1 MIMPTENITNADIA
15 ATLKWVEAMKWS
27 ALDAFNAT
35 LKFADHCV
43 KRDLVP
49 TTAVKAVNKGY
60 DKTMKTNI
68 NDVLAAVNLIKH
80 FGSAK
85 AYDAE
90 VDKYNND
97 DANKRVCYSH
107 QTFQRK
113 WLSSGK
119 PSPKKP
125 SGKAPSLDAAVKAGV
140 LTKQQAAA
148 LRKMGF

>member
-1 MIMPTENITNADIA
+1 MPTENITSADIA
-15 ATLKWVEAMKWS
+15 ATLEWVEAMKWS

-35 LKFADHCV
+35 LKFADRCV

-80 FGSAK
+80 FGSSK
-85 AYDAE
+85 AYDDA
-90 VDKYNND
+90 VNKYND
-97 DANKRVCYSH
+97 DPANKRVSYSH
-107 QTFQRK
+107 QTFARK
-113 WLSSGK
+113 WLTGEK
-119 PSPKKP
+119 PSPKKK

-140 LTKQQAAA
+140 ITKQQAAA